1 MTPPPTGPAS
11 AGCPVAERTT
21 WAQRMCR
28 RQANTDQRGNRCM
41 SRPAELD
48 ARPRGNAPRATHA
61 PPGYRGQPGSDA
73 VITDQ
78 AGARRTAR
86 GGR

>member
-1 MTPPPTGPAS
+1 MTLPLTGSAS
-11 AGCPVAERTT
+11 AGRPAAERTT
-21 WAQRMCR
+21 WAQRMH
-28 RQANTDQRGNRCM
+28 APAARCM